1 MDLSQAQIDQFWRDG
16 FLIVEDLL
24 DQGEIDALR
33 ERIAWVVAG
42 KAKTIAPTLL
52 QVEPDV
58 AAGKAEAD
66 NYADSLRKLSH
77 LAFYDEIFQAH
88 ARNPKILDIIESLI
102 GADIKLYQDQIF
114 MKPPKIGS
122 RQRYHQDMPLGFHID
137 PPHMVTCWAA
147 LDEATIENG
156 CVWMLPGTHKFGI
169 IDQAEWSVYEEKSV
183 AGALP
188 EEEPVRLKSGS
199 CSFHHGL
206 IMHCSRPNLT
216 DQRRRGY
223 ATHYVSAHCRYTG
236 DPAKNDAL
244 LVRGQSVAG
253 GI

>member
-1 MDLSQAQIDQFWRDG
+1 MKVTPAQVEQFWETG
-16 FLIVEDLL
+16 FLIVADLL
-24 DQGEIDALR
+24 DQAEVEQLR
-33 ERIAWVVAG
+33 QRIAWVVDG
-42 KAKTIAPTLL
+42 KAEHIRAEQL
-52 QVEPDV
+52 QVEPEV
-58 AAGKAEAD
+58 VAGKAQAA

-88 ARNPKILDIIESLI
+88 ATNPKILDVIESLL
-102 GADIKLYQDQIF
+102 GPDIKLYQDQIF

-137 PPHMVTCWAA
+137 PPDMVTCWAA

-156 CVWMLPGTHKFGI
+156 CLWMLPGTHKFGI
-169 IDQAEWSVYEEKSV
+169 IDKANWGEYEELSV
-183 AGALP
+183 AGQLP
-188 EEEPVRLKSGS
+188 EEQPVPLKTGS

-206 IMHCSRPNLT
+206 ILHSSRPNLT

-244 LVRGQSVAG
+244 LVRGQSMSG
-253 GI
+253 RI